1 MTAIANDPE
10 ITKLIEFQNPQRI
23 SFGVGASGKVGE
35 EAKRLGGGKILLVSD
50 GNIEKTGILD
60 NILKSIRKSGLD
72 ISLHK
77 IPATEPTMENA
88 REVANTSR
96 AQKCDMV
103 VGVGGGSRLDS
114 AKVAA
119 LMATNPG
126 DPQEYCV
133 HVGVTPK
140 EVKNKTL
147 PKILIPTTAGTG
159 SEASNTLVIIEK
171 QYKTWITDN
180 KILAETAIID
190 PALCRGLPPKTT
202 AGTGMD
208 ALSHVVEGLMSAQ
221 ANPISDSLSTAA
233 AKLVFENLRRAFEN
247 GEDLKARRNM
257 SLAATIG
264 GWVIGFPWVG
274 GPATIGH
281 CISEAVGSRY
291 KIPHGVAC
299 AIALPYAMEYN
310 LPLLEEKLA
319 SLAAVAGEDTTGLS
333 RRQASFK
340 SIDAVMKLMKH
351 VNLPTSLKEVGVPSI
366 DLKPLAEY
374 IVNERQFLYDLQT
387 FNPTK
392 PTLENVTDLLE
403 KMWEGRIDKK

>member
-1 MTAIANDPE
+1 MISIANSSE
-10 ITKLIEFQNPQRI
+10 LMRLIEFQNPPRMI
-23 SFGVGASGKVGE
+23 FGVGASGKVGE
-35 EAKRLGGGKILLVSD
+35 EAKQLGGSRALLISD
-50 GNIEKTGILD
+50 NNIEKIGILD
-60 NILKSIRKSGLD
+60 GILKSIVQSGLEV
-72 ISLHK
+72 SLHK
-77 IPATEPTMENA
+77 IPAAEPTMENA
-88 REVANTSR
+88 REVTKTAR
-96 AQKCDMV
+96 AQKFDLV
-103 VGVGGGSRLDS
+103 IGVGGGSCIDS

-126 DPQEYCV
+126 DPQDYCV
-133 HVGVTPK
+133 HVGATPK
-140 EVKNKTL
+140 VVKSKTL

-159 SEASNTLVIIEK
+159 SEASNTLVIIEN

-190 PALCRGLPPKTT
+190 PILCRGLPPRTT

-221 ANPISDSLSTAA
+221 ANPISDSLSTQA
-233 AKLVFENLRRAFEN
+233 AKLVFENLRRAYEH
-247 GEDLKARRNM
+247 GEDLIARQNM

-281 CISEAVGSRY
+281 CVSEAVGSRY

-310 LPLLEEKLA
+310 LPLLEEKFA
-319 SLAAVAGEDTTGLS
+319 SLATVFGEDTTGMS
-333 RRQASFK
+333 KHQASFR
-340 SIDAVMKLMKH
+340 SVDAVIKLMKD
-351 VNLPTSLKEVGVPSI
+351 VGLPTNLKEAGVPHTDI
-366 DLKPLAEY
+366 KQLAEY
-374 IVNERQFLYDLQT
+374 IVNERQYLYDLQT

-392 PTLENVTDLLE
+392 LTLENVTELME
-403 KMWEGRIDKK
+403 KMWEGRIGEK

>member
-1 MTAIANDPE
+1 MISIANSSE
-10 ITKLIEFQNPQRI
+10 LMRLIEFQNPPRI
-23 SFGVGASGKVGE
+23 IFGVGASGKVGE
-35 EAKRLGGGKILLVSD
+35 EAKQLGGGRALLISD
-50 GNIEKTGILD
+50 NNIEKIGILD
-60 NILKSIRKSGLD
+60 GILKSIVQSGLEV
-72 ISLHK
+72 SLHK
-77 IPATEPTMENA
+77 IPAAEPTMENA
-88 REVANTSR
+88 REVTKTAR
-96 AQKCDMV
+96 AQKFDLV
-103 VGVGGGSRLDS
+103 IGVGGGSCIDS

-126 DPQEYCV
+126 DPQDYCV
-133 HVGVTPK
+133 HVGATPK
-140 EVKNKTL
+140 VVKSKTL

-159 SEASNTLVIIEK
+159 SEASNTLVIIEN

-190 PALCRGLPPKTT
+190 PILCRGLPPRTT

-221 ANPISDSLSTAA
+221 ANPISDSLSTLA
-233 AKLVFENLRRAFEN
+233 AKLVFENLRRAYEH
-247 GEDLKARRNM
+247 GEDLIARQNM

-281 CISEAVGSRY
+281 CVSEAVGSRY

-310 LPLLEEKLA
+310 LPLLEEKFA
-319 SLAAVAGEDTTGLS
+319 SLATVFGEDTTGMS
-333 RRQASFK
+333 KHQASFR
-340 SIDAVMKLMKH
+340 SVDAVIKLMKD
-351 VNLPTSLKEVGVPSI
+351 VGLPTNLKEAGVPHTDI
-366 DLKPLAEY
+366 KQLAEY
-374 IVNERQFLYDLQT
+374 IVNERQYLYDLQT

-392 PTLENVTDLLE
+392 LTLENVTELME
-403 KMWEGRIDKK
+403 KMWEGRIGEK

>member
-1 MTAIANDPE
+1 MKAVECNSE
-10 ITKLIEFQNPQRI
+10 ITKRIEFQNPQRI
-23 SFGVGASGKVGE
+23 VFGVGASEKIGD
-35 EAKRLGGGKILLVSD
+35 EAKRLGADKVLVISD
-50 GNIEKTGILD
+50 DNIEKAGLLR
-60 NILKSIRKSGLD
+60 NILKSIKENDLEP
-72 ISLHK
+72 SLHK

-88 REVANTSR
+88 KEVASLSKAHR
-96 AQKCDMV
+96 YDV
-103 VGVGGGSRLDS
+103 VIGVGGGSCLDS

-133 HVGVTPK
+133 HVGATPR
-140 EVKNKTL
+140 EAKNKTL

-190 PALCRGLPPKTT
+190 PALCRGLPPRTT

-208 ALSHVVEGLMSAQ
+208 ALSHVIEGLMSAQ

-233 AKLVFENLRRAFEN
+233 VKLVFDNLRRAYQN
-247 GEDLKARRNM
+247 GQDINARRNM
-257 SLAATIG
+257 SLAATLG

-274 GPATIGH
+274 GPATMGH

-310 LPLLEEKLA
+310 LPPLEEKLA
-319 SLAAVAGEDTTGLS
+319 SLATIAGENTKGLS
-333 RRQASFK
+333 TREASFK
-340 SIDAVMKLMKH
+340 SIDAVVKLMRDLD
-351 VNLPTSLKEVGVPSI
+351 LPTSLKKAGVPRE
-366 DLKPLAEY
+366 DMKPLAEY
-374 IVNERQFLYDLQT
+374 IVNERQFLYDLKT

-392 PTLENVTDLLE
+392 PNLENVTELLE
-403 KMWEGRIDKK
+403 KMWEGRIGKD

>member
-1 MTAIANDPE
+1 MTTIVNDPE
-10 ITKLIEFQNPQRI
+10 IMKLIEFQNPPRI
-23 SFGVGASGKVGE
+23 IFGIGASGKVGE
-35 EAKRLGGGKILLVSD
+35 EARRHGGGKILLVSD
-50 GNIEKTGILD
+50 ENIEKTGILD
-60 NILKSIRKSGLD
+60 GIQKSIIDSGSE
-72 ISLHK
+72 INLHK
-77 IPATEPTMENA
+77 IPTSEPTMENA
-88 REVANTSR
+88 REVTNVAR
-96 AQKCDMV
+96 AQNYGV
-103 VGVGGGSRLDS
+103 VIGVGGGSCLDS

-119 LMATNPG
+119 TMATNPG

-133 HVGVTPK
+133 HVGVKPK

-180 KILAETAIID
+180 KILAESALID
-190 PALCRGLPPKTT
+190 PILCRSLPPKTT

-208 ALSHVVEGLMSAQ
+208 ALSHVVEGLMSSL
-221 ANPISDSLSTAA
+221 ANPISDSLSIAA
-233 AKLVFENLRRAFEN
+233 VRLVFENLRRVFKN
-247 GEDLKARRNM
+247 GEDIKARQNM

-281 CISEAVGSRY
+281 CVSEAIGSRY
-291 KIPHGVAC
+291 KIPHGIAC

-310 LPLLEEKLA
+310 LPLLEDKFA
-319 SLAAVAGEDTTGLS
+319 SLATIIGEDTTGLS
-333 RRQASFK
+333 KRQASFK
-340 SIDAVMKLMKH
+340 SIDAVIKLMRDLS
-351 VNLPTSLKEVGVPSI
+351 LPTSLKEAGVPST
-366 DLKPLAEY
+366 DLKPIAEY

-392 PTLENVTDLLE
+392 PTLKNVTELME
-403 KMWEGRIDKK
+403 KMWVGKIDKN